1 MEFTDKCLPCV
12 VHEFDTIFF
21 IATLQTYKRHSIFH
35 NENNI
40 SMVANQKHVYPNLQ
54 LFRKRKKLIYSAMPR
69 YIVLKLINYGNHIL

>member
-1 MEFTDKCLPCV
+1 MEFTNKCLPCV

-40 SMVANQKHVYPNLQ
+40 CK
-54 LFRKRKKLIYSAMPR
+54 
-69 YIVLKLINYGNHIL
+69 YIILRIKPFLSS

>member
-1 MEFTDKCLPCV
+1 MLLLQSIFFYVIFFSYNYTLAIMEFTDKCLPCV

-40 SMVANQKHVYPNLQ
+40 C
-54 LFRKRKKLIYSAMPR
+54 IY
-69 YIVLKLINYGNHIL
+69 IILRIEPFLSS